1 MRWQH
6 DAAPS
11 VRAEPAKRANS
22 TERPGEP
29 GLSASTDSSPLRLD
43 VSGRV
48 QSSRVMAVRVGRGPV
63 RSALL
68 LFFICLQNSC
78 DALSAP
84 RFTKI
89 PTDQI
94 GVSGGVVSFVCQAT
108 GDPKPQVFWN
118 KKGKKVNSQR
128 IETIEFD
135 EGAGAVL
142 RIQPLR
148 APRDENVYECVA
160 KNTEGEI
167 AVTSKL
173 SIIRV
178 HLFNMLKTK
187 QTDVADC
194 QTEETETCPASAFVL
209 GVSLAAAIGR
219 LAASGLDLIGWPRH
233 KGPAA
238 LHMLSVIETIARRLA
253 RGRIQNT
260 ISSVFVSF
268 VKNWLSDVLRT
279 GPETRL

>member
-1 MRWQH
+1 MAVW
-6 DAAPS
+6 
-11 VRAEPAKRANS
+11 VR
-22 TERPGEP
+22 G
-29 GLSASTDSSPLRLD
+29 PLR
-43 VSGRV
+43 
-48 QSSRVMAVRVGRGPV
+48 SSL
-63 RSALL
+63 LL
-68 LFFICLQNSC
+68 LFFIFLQNSC
-78 DALSAP
+78 DSLLAP

-94 GVSGGVVSFVCQAT
+94 GVSGGVVSFVCQAA

-173 SIIRV
+173 SIIRG
-178 HLFNMLKTK
+178 
-187 QTDVADC
+187 
-194 QTEETETCPASAFVL
+194 ETFF
-209 GVSLAAAIGR
+209 I
-219 LAASGLDLIGWPRH
+219 IIII
-233 KGPAA
+233 
-238 LHMLSVIETIARRLA
+238 VI
-253 RGRIQNT
+253 Q
-260 ISSVFVSF
+260 SHHS
-268 VKNWLSDVLRT
+268 
-279 GPETRL
+279 